1 MLFKVNKIVKEYHLQ
16 DRNKKTITQVL
27 ISNNLKYKKVIT
39 WNLSQLLI

>member
-16 DRNKKTITQVL
+16 NRNKKMITQVL

-39 WNLSQLLI
+39 WNLSQFLI